1 MEMIFAVISFTRRDL
16 ATVYSTLDDLAPGWG
31 LESSPGQMKSLE
43 ATLRI
48 REQNLKFVEESIS
61 QGRGDLPNFL
71 RVVLPSK
78 ESATLVKL
86 SFDRVKI
93 SGID

>member
-1 MEMIFAVISFTRRDL
+1 MEMIVAVISFTRRDL
-16 ATVYSTLDDLAPGWG
+16 ATVYSTLDKLAPGWG
-31 LESSPGQMKSLE
+31 LESHGQMKSPE
-43 ATLRI
+43 DTLLI